1 MGAPKSVE
9 QGASYSEGYIR
20 YPHGLWLLMPLLPF
34 DKRVGVLGG
43 FAGGEVEGAV
53 GGGAVGGE
61 AVRGDNL
68 KPLTELI
75 E

>member
-1 MGAPKSVE
+1 ML
-9 QGASYSEGYIR
+9 YI
-20 YPHGLWLLMPLLPF
+20 LAF
-34 DKRVGVLGG
+34 DERVGVLGG

-53 GGGAVGGE
+53 GGE

-68 KPLTELI
+68 KPLTELV

>member
-1 MGAPKSVE
+1 
-9 QGASYSEGYIR
+9 
-20 YPHGLWLLMPLLPF
+20 MPLLPF

>member
-1 MGAPKSVE
+1 ML
-9 QGASYSEGYIR
+9 YI
-20 YPHGLWLLMPLLPF
+20 LPF

-43 FAGGEVEGAV
+43 FAGGEVERLVGGGAV
-53 GGGAVGGE
+53 GGGAVGGEVGGAVGGE

-68 KPLTELI
+68 KPLTELL

>member
-1 MGAPKSVE
+1 MFVFKKKRHKL
-9 QGASYSEGYIR
+9 YI
-20 YPHGLWLLMPLLPF
+20 LVF

-43 FAGGEVEGAV
+43 FAGGEVERLVGGGAV

-68 KPLTELI
+68 KPLTELL